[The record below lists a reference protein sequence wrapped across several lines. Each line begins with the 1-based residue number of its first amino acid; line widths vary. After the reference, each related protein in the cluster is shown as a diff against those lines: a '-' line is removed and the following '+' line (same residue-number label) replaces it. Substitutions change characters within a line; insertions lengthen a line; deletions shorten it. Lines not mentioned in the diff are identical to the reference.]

1 MSKNINVEVNS
12 IRLEESSETP
22 ILLLL
27 DPSTQ
32 KVLPIW
38 IGTIEAVSIAYAQ
51 EGVLHD
57 RPQTHDLLLNMVEA
71 LDGTINEVN
80 ISNIE
85 ENTYFADIILNTI
98 NGTVTLSARPSD
110 AIALALRSNIPVT
123 VNQDVF
129 ETNSI
134 DLIIDNSNEIEE
146 FKEFIKA
153 IYHHNESINWNY
165 LKQFMTKKQIQIN
178 RNQVLNK
185 LNFKSFQYFVIVEKK
200 NFFHLL

>member
-1 MSKNINVEVNS
+1 MSRNINVEVNS

-51 EGVLHD
+51 EGILHD
-57 RPQTHDLLLNMVEA
+57 RPQTHDLLLNIVEA
-71 LDGTINEVN
+71 LEGSINEVN

-85 ENTYFADIILNTI
+85 DSTYFADIILNTV
-98 NGTVTLSARPSD
+98 NGLVTLSARPSD

-123 VNQDVF
+123 VNQEVF

-146 FKEFIKA
+146 FKEFIKD
-153 IYHHNESINWNY
+153 IKPEDFS
-165 LKQFMTKKQIQIN
+165 
-178 RNQVLNK
+178 
-185 LNFKSFQYFVIVEKK
+185 
-200 NFFHLL
+200 

>member
-1 MSKNINVEVNS
+1 MSRNINVEVNS
-12 IRLEESSETP
+12 IRLEESSDTP

-51 EGVLHD
+51 EGILHD
-57 RPQTHDLLLNMVEA
+57 RPQTHDLLLNIVEA
-71 LDGTINEVN
+71 LEGSISEVN

-85 ENTYFADIILNTI
+85 DSTYFADIILNTV
-98 NGTVTLSARPSD
+98 NGLVTLSARPSD

-123 VNQDVF
+123 VNQEVF

-134 DLIIDNSNEIEE
+134 DLIIDNANEIEE
-146 FKEFIKA
+146 FKEFIKD
-153 IYHHNESINWNY
+153 IKPEDFS
-165 LKQFMTKKQIQIN
+165 
-178 RNQVLNK
+178 
-185 LNFKSFQYFVIVEKK
+185 
-200 NFFHLL
+200 

>member
-85 ENTYFADIILNTI
+85 ENTYLADIILNTI

-146 FKEFIKA
+146 FKEFIKD
-153 IYHHNESINWNY
+153 IKPEDFS
-165 LKQFMTKKQIQIN
+165 
-178 RNQVLNK
+178 
-185 LNFKSFQYFVIVEKK
+185 
-200 NFFHLL
+200 

>member
-1 MSKNINVEVNS
+1 MSRNINVEVNS
-12 IRLEESSETP
+12 IRLDESSETP

-51 EGVLHD
+51 EGILHD
-57 RPQTHDLLLNMVEA
+57 RPQTHDLLLNIVEA
-71 LDGTINEVN
+71 LEGSISEVN

-85 ENTYFADIILNTI
+85 DSTYFADIILNTV
-98 NGTVTLSARPSD
+98 NGLVTLSARPSD

-123 VNQDVF
+123 VNQEVF

-134 DLIIDNSNEIEE
+134 DLIIDNANEIEE
-146 FKEFIKA
+146 FKKFIKD
-153 IYHHNESINWNY
+153 IKPEDFS
-165 LKQFMTKKQIQIN
+165 
-178 RNQVLNK
+178 
-185 LNFKSFQYFVIVEKK
+185 
-200 NFFHLL
+200 

>member
-71 LDGTINEVN
+71 LDGTIIEVN

-146 FKEFIKA
+146 FKEFIKD
-153 IYHHNESINWNY
+153 IKPEDFS
-165 LKQFMTKKQIQIN
+165 
-178 RNQVLNK
+178 
-185 LNFKSFQYFVIVEKK
+185 
-200 NFFHLL
+200 

>member
-1 MSKNINVEVNS
+1 M
-12 IRLEESSETP
+12 
-22 ILLLL
+22 
-27 DPSTQ
+27 
-32 KVLPIW
+32 
-38 IGTIEAVSIAYAQ
+38 SIAYAQ

-71 LDGTINEVN
+71 LDGTIIEVN

-146 FKEFIKA
+146 FKEFIKD
-153 IYHHNESINWNY
+153 IKPEDFS
-165 LKQFMTKKQIQIN
+165 
-178 RNQVLNK
+178 
-185 LNFKSFQYFVIVEKK
+185 
-200 NFFHLL
+200 

>member
-57 RPQTHDLLLNMVEA
+57 RPQTHDILLNMVEA

-146 FKEFIKA
+146 FKEFIKD
-153 IYHHNESINWNY
+153 IKPEDFS
-165 LKQFMTKKQIQIN
+165 
-178 RNQVLNK
+178 
-185 LNFKSFQYFVIVEKK
+185 
-200 NFFHLL
+200 

>member
-134 DLIIDNSNEIEE
+134 DLIIDNSSEIEE
-146 FKEFIKA
+146 FKEFIKD
-153 IYHHNESINWNY
+153 IKPEDFS
-165 LKQFMTKKQIQIN
+165 
-178 RNQVLNK
+178 
-185 LNFKSFQYFVIVEKK
+185 
-200 NFFHLL
+200 

>member
-12 IRLEESSETP
+12 IRLEVSSETP

-146 FKEFIKA
+146 FKEFIKD
-153 IYHHNESINWNY
+153 IKPEDFS
-165 LKQFMTKKQIQIN
+165 
-178 RNQVLNK
+178 
-185 LNFKSFQYFVIVEKK
+185 
-200 NFFHLL
+200 

>member
-146 FKEFIKA
+146 FEEFIKD
-153 IYHHNESINWNY
+153 IKPEDFS
-165 LKQFMTKKQIQIN
+165 
-178 RNQVLNK
+178 
-185 LNFKSFQYFVIVEKK
+185 
-200 NFFHLL
+200 

>member
-51 EGVLHD
+51 EGVVHD

-146 FKEFIKA
+146 FKEFIKD
-153 IYHHNESINWNY
+153 IKPEDFS
-165 LKQFMTKKQIQIN
+165 
-178 RNQVLNK
+178 
-185 LNFKSFQYFVIVEKK
+185 
-200 NFFHLL
+200 

>member
-51 EGVLHD
+51 EGILHD
-57 RPQTHDLLLNMVEA
+57 RPQTHDLLLNIVEA
-71 LDGTINEVN
+71 LEGSISEVN

-85 ENTYFADIILNTI
+85 DSTYFADIILNTV
-98 NGTVTLSARPSD
+98 NGLVTLSARPSD

-123 VNQDVF
+123 VNQEVF

-134 DLIIDNSNEIEE
+134 DLIIDNANEIEE
-146 FKEFIKA
+146 FKEFIKD
-153 IYHHNESINWNY
+153 IKPEDFS
-165 LKQFMTKKQIQIN
+165 
-178 RNQVLNK
+178 
-185 LNFKSFQYFVIVEKK
+185 
-200 NFFHLL
+200 

>member
-146 FKEFIKA
+146 FKEFIKG
-153 IYHHNESINWNY
+153 IKPEDFS
-165 LKQFMTKKQIQIN
+165 
-178 RNQVLNK
+178 
-185 LNFKSFQYFVIVEKK
+185 
-200 NFFHLL
+200 

>member
-134 DLIIDNSNEIEE
+134 DLIIDNSNEIDE
-146 FKEFIKA
+146 FKEFIKD
-153 IYHHNESINWNY
+153 IKPEDFS
-165 LKQFMTKKQIQIN
+165 
-178 RNQVLNK
+178 
-185 LNFKSFQYFVIVEKK
+185 
-200 NFFHLL
+200 

>member
-51 EGVLHD
+51 EGVQHD

-146 FKEFIKA
+146 FKEFIKD
-153 IYHHNESINWNY
+153 IKPEDFS
-165 LKQFMTKKQIQIN
+165 
-178 RNQVLNK
+178 
-185 LNFKSFQYFVIVEKK
+185 
-200 NFFHLL
+200 

>member
-1 MSKNINVEVNS
+1 MSKNIKVEVNS

-57 RPQTHDLLLNMVEA
+57 RPQTHDLLLNIIES
-71 LDGTINEVN
+71 LDASIDEVN
-80 ISNIE
+80 ISNISDE
-85 ENTYFADIILNTI
+85 TYFADIILNSG
-98 NGTVTLSARPSD
+98 NGLVTLSARPSD

-123 VNQDVF
+123 VNEKVF

-134 DLIIDNSNEIEE
+134 DLIIDSSNEIEE
-146 FKEFIKA
+146 FKEFIKD
-153 IYHHNESINWNY
+153 IRPEDFS
-165 LKQFMTKKQIQIN
+165 
-178 RNQVLNK
+178 
-185 LNFKSFQYFVIVEKK
+185 
-200 NFFHLL
+200 

>member
-1 MSKNINVEVNS
+1 MSRNINVEVNS

-51 EGVLHD
+51 EGILHD
-57 RPQTHDLLLNMVEA
+57 RPQTHDLLLNIVEA
-71 LDGTINEVN
+71 LEGSISEVN

-85 ENTYFADIILNTI
+85 DNTYFADIILNTV
-98 NGTVTLSARPSD
+98 NGLVTLSARPSD

-123 VNQDVF
+123 VNQEVF

-134 DLIIDNSNEIEE
+134 DLIIDNANEIEE
-146 FKEFIKA
+146 FKEFIKD
-153 IYHHNESINWNY
+153 IKPEDFS
-165 LKQFMTKKQIQIN
+165 
-178 RNQVLNK
+178 
-185 LNFKSFQYFVIVEKK
+185 
-200 NFFHLL
+200 

>member
-71 LDGTINEVN
+71 LDGTINELN

-146 FKEFIKA
+146 FKEFIKD
-153 IYHHNESINWNY
+153 IKPEDFS
-165 LKQFMTKKQIQIN
+165 
-178 RNQVLNK
+178 
-185 LNFKSFQYFVIVEKK
+185 
-200 NFFHLL
+200 

>member
-27 DPSTQ
+27 DPSSQ

-123 VNQDVF
+123 VNQEVF

-146 FKEFIKA
+146 FKEFIKD
-153 IYHHNESINWNY
+153 IKPEDFS
-165 LKQFMTKKQIQIN
+165 
-178 RNQVLNK
+178 
-185 LNFKSFQYFVIVEKK
+185 
-200 NFFHLL
+200 

>member
-51 EGVLHD
+51 EGILHD

-71 LDGTINEVN
+71 LDGSINEVN

-85 ENTYFADIILNTI
+85 DNTYYADIILNTI
-98 NGTVTLSARPSD
+98 NGLVTLSARPSD

-146 FKEFIKA
+146 FKEFIKD
-153 IYHHNESINWNY
+153 IKPEDFS
-165 LKQFMTKKQIQIN
+165 
-178 RNQVLNK
+178 
-185 LNFKSFQYFVIVEKK
+185 
-200 NFFHLL
+200 

>member
-51 EGVLHD
+51 EGILHD

-85 ENTYFADIILNTI
+85 DNTYFADIILNTI
-98 NGTVTLSARPSD
+98 HGTVTLSARPSD

-123 VNQDVF
+123 VNQDIF

-146 FKEFIKA
+146 FKEFIKD
-153 IYHHNESINWNY
+153 IKPEDFS
-165 LKQFMTKKQIQIN
+165 
-178 RNQVLNK
+178 
-185 LNFKSFQYFVIVEKK
+185 
-200 NFFHLL
+200 

>member
-1 MSKNINVEVNS
+1 MSKNIKVEVNS

-57 RPQTHDLLLNMVEA
+57 RPQTHDLLLNIIEA
-71 LDGTINEVN
+71 LDASIDEVN
-80 ISNIE
+80 ISNISDE
-85 ENTYFADIILNTI
+85 TYFADIILNSG
-98 NGTVTLSARPSD
+98 NGLVTLSARPSD

-123 VNQDVF
+123 VNEKVF

-134 DLIIDNSNEIEE
+134 DLIIDSSNEIEE
-146 FKEFIKA
+146 FKEFIKD
-153 IYHHNESINWNY
+153 IKPEDFS
-165 LKQFMTKKQIQIN
+165 
-178 RNQVLNK
+178 
-185 LNFKSFQYFVIVEKK
+185 
-200 NFFHLL
+200 